1 MIFNQFP
8 HLNMNL
14 IQFFIFVFLFL
25 IFATVLTWY
34 LDKKK
39 NGKLKEIK
47 LRIQSWWIISFL
59 TILSIIIGKMG
70 VVIYFGVISFM
81 GIHEYLKIVPQRDSD
96 TALRWS
102 IYLALLG
109 QYYFVLTEWYNMFLV
124 FIPVYVFLY
133 LPIKMITT
141 GDIQDYLNATSK
153 VYWGLMINVFCISH
167 LAYLFLLPSLKTPGQ
182 YGAGLIAYII
192 FLTEINDVAQFLWG
206 KMLGRR
212 KVIPKVSPNKTWEGL
227 IGGVS
232 TTIIISIFLAP
243 YLTPINFPMS
253 LFVGAVVGIFG
264 FFGDIS
270 ISAIKRDVGVK
281 DSGTTIPGHGG
292 ILDRID
298 SITYTAVLFF
308 HIMKYFYY

>member
-1 MIFNQFP
+1 MNIIQVN
-8 HLNMNL
+8 HLNSQL
-14 IQFFIFVFLFL
+14 IHFFIFVYLFL

-34 LDKKK
+34 LDFRK

-47 LRIQSWWIISFL
+47 LRIKSWWVISTL
-59 TILSIIIGKMG
+59 TIISIIIGKHG
-70 VVIYFGVISFM
+70 VVPFFAFVSLL

-96 TALRWS
+96 SAIKWS
-102 IYLALLG
+102 VYLALFG
-109 QYYFVLTEWYNMFLV
+109 QYYFVATEWYNMFVV

-133 LPIKMITT
+133 LPIKMVTT
-141 GDIQDYLNATSK
+141 GDVQDYLNATSK

-167 LAYLFLLPSLKTPGQ
+167 LAYLFLLPSLKTPGE
-182 YGAGLIAYII
+182 YGAGLVAFII

-206 KMLGRR
+206 KMLGKH

-232 TTIIISIFLAP
+232 TTVIISVLLAP
-243 YLTPINFPMS
+243 LLTPMTFPMS
-253 LFVGAVVGIFG
+253 LFVGLVVGIMG

-281 DSGTTIPGHGG
+281 DSGTTLPGHGG